1 MRGKPETKNLATA
14 LGSKLRSELWS
25 KAHCVRGAEQMNWV
39 HQATFGNK
47 AAKYGTS
54 FGRK

>member
-1 MRGKPETKNLATA
+1 LCPR
-14 LGSKLRSELWS
+14 R
-25 KAHCVRGAEQMNWV
+25 AEKMNWV
-39 HQATFGNK
+39 HQATFENK